1 MGDATTQRDRSPA
14 ARLFVFSSD
23 GQRYAIPLLEV
34 DRVLPMVAVS
44 ALSEAPEVVEGVVN
58 VRGEVVPVVDVRRRL
73 GLPARQQGLSA
84 RLVLVR
90 TARRVLALAVDSA
103 DGVRELDATA
113 VASAEALISG
123 ARYVAGIAAL
133 PDGLLF
139 IHDLDAYLSLDDE
152 RRLDAALAEART

>member
-1 MGDATTQRDRSPA
+1 M
-14 ARLFVFSSD
+14 FSTD

-44 ALSEAPEVVEGVVN
+44 PLQEAPEVVEGVVSL
-58 VRGEVVPVVDVRRRL
+58 RGEVVPVVDVRRRL
-73 GLPARQQGLSA
+73 GLPARQPGLAA

-90 TARRVLALAVDSA
+90 TARRALALAVD
-103 DGVRELDATA
+103 GVEGVIELDA
-113 VASAEALISG
+113 SAETPVPG

-152 RRLDAALAEART
+152 RRLDAALAEVRT

>member
-1 MGDATTQRDRSPA
+1 MGDATRQRERSPA
-14 ARLFVFSSD
+14 ARLFVFSTD
-23 GQRYAIPLLEV
+23 GQRYAVPLLDV

-44 ALSEAPEVVEGVVN
+44 PLSEAPEVVEGVVN

-73 GLPARQQGLSA
+73 GLPGRQQGLAA

-90 TARRVLALAVDSA
+90 TARRTLALAVDSA
-103 DGVRELDATA
+103 DGVSELDASA
-113 VASAEALISG
+113 VASAEALIPG